1 MPLHWEQDA
10 HFAAAV
16 IANSLEGALLRVSLA
31 IRSYAFSLACSAAAP
46 SRLKHALS
54 LVQLL
59 MPLHWG
65 QDAHFAAE
73 VIANSLEGT
82 LLRVSLSAL
91 SCEQIYPSKMVKEVN
106 QSWVRYQYFQ

>member
-16 IANSLEGALLRVSLA
+16 IANSLEGALLRVSLS

-59 MPLHWG
+59 MPLHWE
-65 QDAHFAAE
+65 QDAHFAAV

-82 LLRVSLSAL
+82 LLRVSLAIR
-91 SCEQIYPSKMVKEVN
+91 SCEQIYPSKLDKEVN
-106 QSWVRYQYFQ
+106 QNWVRYQYFQ